1 MEDPK
6 SQDEAATIREQS
18 DEPIPGKLPGEGS
31 APAEQTI
38 GEAGTS
44 NPDAEATGDGP
55 TGGAATGGGTSGDGE
70 ATGAGGSGGAPA
82 DTSTGGGGGGE
93 ATGAGPSGGAE

>member
-6 SQDEAATIREQS
+6 SQSEADEIREAT
-18 DEPIPGKLPGEGS
+18 DAEHPGKLPGEGA
-31 APAEQTI
+31 APSEQTI

-44 NPDAEATGDGP
+44 DPAGEATGDGP
-55 TGGAATGGGTSGDGE
+55 TGGAPTGGGTSGDGE
-70 ATGAGGSGGAPA
+70 ATGAGPSGGAPA